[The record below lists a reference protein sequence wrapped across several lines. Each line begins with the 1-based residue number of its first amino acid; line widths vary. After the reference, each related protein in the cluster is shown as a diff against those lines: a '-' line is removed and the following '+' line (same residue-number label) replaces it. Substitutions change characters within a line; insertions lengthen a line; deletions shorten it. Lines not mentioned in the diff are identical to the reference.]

1 MDFLGYTTVNVF
13 VCAQVRN
20 LQLGLTA
27 GYRGAAFANFGIS
40 STFKRIVFLCQV
52 GLPTLTVTMSL
63 SDSQVL
69 LLLVHRHQKPP
80 RRFIVRVL
88 SKSSRSILFSIS
100 KPLAANIDLQSLSA
114 DLSGFPISK
123 GCSDPANLRTNPPT
137 QDSDLRSMPC
147 KSNIYQ
153 AQPGRNVGLMMVC

>member
-1 MDFLGYTTVNVF
+1 MDFLGYATEKMF

-27 GYRGAAFANFGIS
+27 GYRGAAFENFGIS
-40 STFKRIVFLCQV
+40 STFKRIVFPCHV
-52 GLPTLTVTMSL
+52 GLPTLAVTMNL

-69 LLLVHRHQKPP
+69 LLVVHRHQKPP

-100 KPLAANIDLQSLSA
+100 KPLAASIDLQSLSA
-114 DLSGFPISK
+114 HFSGFPISK
-123 GCSDPANLRTNPPT
+123 GRSDPANLRMNPAT
-137 QDSDLRSMPC
+137 QDPT
-147 KSNIYQ
+147 
-153 AQPGRNVGLMMVC
+153 